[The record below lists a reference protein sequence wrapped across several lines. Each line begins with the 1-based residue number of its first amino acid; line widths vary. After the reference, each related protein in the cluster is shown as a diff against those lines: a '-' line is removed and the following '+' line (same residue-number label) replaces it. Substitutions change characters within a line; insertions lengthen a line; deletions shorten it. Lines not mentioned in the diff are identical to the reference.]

1 VASGTISGVGG
12 AAAERRW
19 IGAAA
24 SVVAGDAREVR
35 GTCEAHM
42 LEAYRLVMETQTRT
56 SGGDAATLGLGSV
69 LVGSLPAALMTEDA
83 PDRYTVEAVFS
94 RRPEREEVTAILGD
108 ETRDSLTKSGYPT
121 VEVTVSDRRL
131 EIANTNLE
139 ELRDGL
145 ASVLADR
152 LAEISAVVR
161 TTREAAATRFADAAA
176 SENERTTA
184 VTALAAS
191 VTFRTSGNT
200 RAVSASGS

>member
-1 VASGTISGVGG
+1 MWG
-12 AAAERRW
+12 
-19 IGAAA
+19 
-24 SVVAGDAREVR
+24 
-35 GTCEAHM
+35 
-42 LEAYRLVMETQTRT
+42 AYRQVMETQTRT
-56 SGGDAATLGLGSV
+56 SGADAATLGLGSV
-69 LVGSLPAALMTEDA
+69 LVGSLPAALMTDDA

-108 ETRDSLTKSGYPT
+108 ETRDRLTKSGYPT

-161 TTREAAATRFADAAA
+161 TTRETAAARFADAAA
-176 SENERTTA
+176 SEHERAAA

-191 VTFRTSGNT
+191 VAFRTTGDTQAHPHTVMNLIAGDG
-200 RAVSASGS
+200 RIHA

>member
-1 VASGTISGVGG
+1 
-12 AAAERRW
+12 
-19 IGAAA
+19 
-24 SVVAGDAREVR
+24 
-35 GTCEAHM
+35 M
-42 LEAYRLVMETQTRT
+42 LEAYRQVMKTQTRT

-69 LVGSLPAALMTEDA
+69 LVGSLPAALMTGDA

-108 ETRDSLTKSGYPT
+108 ETRDCLTKSGYPT

-161 TTREAAATRFADAAA
+161 TARETAAARFADATA
-176 SENERTTA
+176 SEHERATA

-191 VTFRTSGNT
+191 VAFRTTGNT
-200 RAVSASGS
+200 QAHAPDGGRVHA

>member
-1 VASGTISGVGG
+1 M
-12 AAAERRW
+12 
-19 IGAAA
+19 
-24 SVVAGDAREVR
+24 D
-35 GTCEAHM
+35 
-42 LEAYRLVMETQTRT
+42 TQTRT

-108 ETRDSLTKSGYPT
+108 ETRDCLTKSGYPT

-161 TTREAAATRFADAAA
+161 TTREKAAARFAEAAA
-176 SENERTTA
+176 GENERATA

-191 VTFRTSGNT
+191 VAFTTTGDTHAHADSVMNLVADDGRVH
-200 RAVSASGS
+200 A

>member
-1 VASGTISGVGG
+1 
-12 AAAERRW
+12 
-19 IGAAA
+19 
-24 SVVAGDAREVR
+24 
-35 GTCEAHM
+35 M
-42 LEAYRLVMETQTRT
+42 LEAYRQNMETQTRI

-108 ETRDSLTKSGYPT
+108 GTRDYLTKSGYPT

-161 TTREAAATRFADAAA
+161 TTRETAAARFADAAA
-176 SENERTTA
+176 SEHERAAA

-191 VTFRTSGNT
+191 VAFRTSGTT
-200 RAVSASGS
+200 RAHADSVVNHTADVDRIHA